1 MTDTSGFERARTI
14 STDFDGV
21 ISSLV
26 LGRAWEKTR
35 ARKKRASFLSPAVTA
50 AKTGMAALTEGLRK
64 PLPHAEQ
71 ALREIRASQRT
82 LFLLTSRTGPRIA
95 AAGRWLERRLGGGL
109 FERLFFNTE
118 GEDADR
124 FKARILASQPIDVH
138 VDDDP
143 ETLALLAGEF
153 PDRLF
158 VHLNRYRRKSP
169 RAGNIVVVAGWEEVA
184 ALFAAP
190 RSGPRQD

>member
-1 MTDTSGFERARTI
+1 MADTSGFERARTV
-14 STDFDGV
+14 SVDFDGV
-21 ISSLV
+21 LSGLV
-26 LGRAWEKTR
+26 LGRTWEKAR
-35 ARKKRASFLSPAVTA
+35 ARKKRASFLSPAVRVV
-50 AKTGMAALTEGLRK
+50 KNGMAALTEGLRK
-64 PLPHAEQ
+64 PLPHAGE
-71 ALREIRASQRT
+71 ALRGIRSSQRT

-95 AAGRWLERRLGGGL
+95 AAGRWLERYLGAGL

-138 VDDDP
+138 IDDDP

>member
-1 MTDTSGFERARTI
+1 MADMSGFERARTV
-14 STDFDGV
+14 SVDFDGV
-21 ISSLV
+21 LSGLV
-26 LGRAWEKTR
+26 LGRTWEKTR
-35 ARKKRASFLSPAVTA
+35 ARKKRASFLSPAVRVV
-50 AKTGMAALTEGLRK
+50 KNGMAALTEGLRK
-64 PLPHAEQ
+64 PLPHAGE
-71 ALREIRASQRT
+71 ALRGIRSSQRT
-82 LFLLTSRTGPRIA
+82 LFLLTSRTGPTIA
-95 AAGRWLERRLGGGL
+95 AAGRWLERHLGGGL

-143 ETLALLAGEF
+143 ETLTLLSGEF

-169 RAGNIVVVAGWEEVA
+169 QAGNIVVVAGWEEVA

-190 RSGPRQD
+190 RSGRRQD